1 MQARIVDLKFSE
13 DGLDFTVEL
22 LPETDVQHKQV
33 EDLLKQSGVMVRTVQ
48 NQYPNKILLA
58 CSIHPDAE
66 EPTETQEEPKPSA
79 T

>member
-22 LPETDVQHKQV
+22 LPETDVQHKQA
-33 EDLLKQSGVMVRTVQ
+33 EDLVKQSGVMVRTVQ

-58 CSIHPDAE
+58 CSIQPDAE
-66 EPTETQEEPKPSA
+66 APTETQEEPAPSA